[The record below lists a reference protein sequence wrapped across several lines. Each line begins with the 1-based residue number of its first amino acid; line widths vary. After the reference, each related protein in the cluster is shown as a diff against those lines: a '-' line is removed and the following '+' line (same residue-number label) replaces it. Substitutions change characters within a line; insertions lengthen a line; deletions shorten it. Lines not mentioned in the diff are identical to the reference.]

1 MLREARLD
9 RGEGRELERRCTKFI
24 CNLLNQLAKPGNFK
38 YPCHLWV
45 FFSIYVSFPI
55 TLNKNSFNL

>member
-24 CNLLNQLAKPGNFK
+24 CNLLNQLAKPGNLK
-38 YPCHLWV
+38 YPCHLW
-45 FFSIYVSFPI
+45 FFSSIYVSFP
-55 TLNKNSFNL
+55 SH